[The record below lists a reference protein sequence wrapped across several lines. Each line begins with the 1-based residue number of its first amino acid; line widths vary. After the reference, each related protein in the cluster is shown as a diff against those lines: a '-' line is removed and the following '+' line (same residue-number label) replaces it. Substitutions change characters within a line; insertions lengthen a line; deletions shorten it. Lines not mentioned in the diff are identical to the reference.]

1 MKSDCERSLITS
13 VGIGEIGILG
23 EAGVLAVYG
32 LGSCVALIVHDE
44 RKKACGLA
52 HILLPGP
59 RSLQEDSSGLPA
71 KYADEALSSLLEGMG
86 YSRLNPPSWLRA
98 GIVGGAKIFSAAEEQ
113 TVSIGQRNVDGVL
126 AVLRSKSI
134 NLSWQDTGGESGRLL
149 IFELPAGILRV
160 RTLRDGWRELPPGT
174 IS

>member
-1 MKSDCERSLITS
+1 MKSDGERSLITS
-13 VGIGEIGILG
+13 VGIGEIGILAS
-23 EAGVLAVYG
+23 AGVLAVYG

-44 RKKACGLA
+44 RKKQCGLA

-59 RSLQEDSSGLPA
+59 RSVQDDNSSLPA

-86 YSRLNPPSWLRA
+86 YSKLTPPAWLRA

-113 TVSIGQRNVDGVL
+113 NACIGQRNVDGVL
-126 AVLRSKSI
+126 SVLRSKSI
-134 NLSWQDTGGESGRLL
+134 NLCWQDTGGESGRSL

-160 RTLRDGWRELPPGT
+160 RTLRDGWREFSPGT